1 MMKKHFTNKLLLA
14 IALLF
19 GIVFYSCTDEI
30 NMVDPESNSR
40 EQFLG
45 TWTVYE
51 SCIRLNYEVE
61 IVADSTVDTKV
72 FIYNFAFMGQ
82 EFDPAYG
89 LVSGNK
95 VNLPHKPS
103 AMAGRLMVQV
113 LYKATVQ
120 LFGCITSK
128 SAPMAQTA
136 RRIMRNSI
144 MPGFCQRHLFEKIP
158 DQRKGIETL
167 KPVKKFPIFL
177 FIKRKGP
184 PSLPSSGFASRGFA
198 KGISLRKARRQKGME
213 TVKNL
218 VVNFRYS
225 YS

>member
-95 VNLPHKPS
+95 VNLPTQTIGDGWQINGTGTLQS
-103 AMAGRLMVQV
+103 DGTIVWVYYIEIGANGSNCQAN
-113 LYKATVQ
+113 Y
-120 LFGCITSK
+120 
-128 SAPMAQTA
+128 AQ
-136 RRIMRNSI
+136 
-144 MPGFCQRHLFEKIP
+144 
-158 DQRKGIETL
+158 
-167 KPVKKFPIFL
+167 
-177 FIKRKGP
+177 
-184 PSLPSSGFASRGFA
+184 
-198 KGISLRKARRQKGME
+198 
-213 TVKNL
+213 
-218 VVNFRYS
+218 
-225 YS
+225 